1 MPLAPIVN
9 SENLVGF
16 LLNNFKDAY
25 DRSEVAQTAFLEGIA
40 DEWGS
45 ERRTETYGYTETAP
59 YPKRWARGQGRRM
72 SAFNSVSWSTSAV
85 DWSVGVQWHKN
96 DAEDNQLKDTLSKA
110 SQAGSH
116 WGSLKTRVVTQ
127 MLEGATNF
135 DLLAAVPNA
144 PDGAALFATT
154 AGGSARFGV
163 TGGNLLTGN
172 AVTTSEA
179 ITKDFYLGLQQ
190 FLLMLDTE
198 GMPLWDPSVLDAGVL
213 VIAPIAAMKMFY
225 EAFKLQ
231 LAIRTADATGA
242 PLGTVV
248 TAVAQS
254 NLATAAGVPVTLWF
268 NPLLT
273 DSSDWYMALKGSPV
287 KPFYRQIRR
296 ELQSHY
302 QDDSNSDEARTEKIH
317 ALMWDSREGYG
328 IGPAYSILKIN
339 N

>member
-1 MPLAPIVN
+1 MPATPIVN
-9 SENLVGF
+9 TENLVGF

-25 DRSEVAQTAFLEGIA
+25 DRSEVDQAAFLDGIF

-45 ERRTETYGYTETAP
+45 ERRSETYGYTESAP
-59 YPKRWARGQGRRM
+59 YPKRWVRGQDRRM

-110 SQAGSH
+110 SQAGNH

-127 MLEGATNF
+127 LLEAATNF
-135 DLLAAVPNA
+135 DLLAAIPNA

-154 AGGSARFGV
+154 AGGSARYGV

-172 AVTTSEA
+172 GVATPEA

-198 GMPLWDPSVLDAGVL
+198 GMPLWDPTVLNSGVL
-213 VIAPIAAMKMFY
+213 IVAPVAAMKMFY

-231 LAIRTADATGA
+231 LTVRTADATGA
-242 PLGTVV
+242 ALGTVV
-248 TAVAQS
+248 AATATS
-254 NLATAAGVPVTLWF
+254 NLAQAAGVPVTLWF

-296 ELQSHY
+296 ALESHY
-302 QDDSNSDEARTEKIH
+302 QDDANSDEARKTKVH
-317 ALMWDSREGYG
+317 GLMWDSREGYG
-328 IGPAYSILKIN
+328 LGPAYSLIKVN